1 MSSFFMRHFGFQP
14 TLWPTLFTV
23 PALVV
28 ILALGF
34 WQLQRLQEK
43 LAVIEAFEARVTA
56 PAVAPPPAG
65 APVAEIEFQRVS
77 ANGRYLPDKEVLI
90 LGRPFDGNTGFHV
103 VVPFALDDGRVIL
116 INRGWIPEKFGPLPR
131 RPARLAP
138 PRDSVTVNGLV
149 HVVRPKGRFVP
160 DNEPGRDMWFTITPS
175 EIGAAKGLDAVATYY
190 IDRLRP
196 TPRDRQL
203 PIGASTEVSVRND
216 HLQYAITWFSFA
228 ISLAVIYVLYHR
240 RRSREEAA
248 AED

>member
-77 ANGRYLPDKEVLI
+77 PTGRYLADTEGLI
-90 LGRPFDGNTGFHV
+90 LGRPFDGNTGFHL

-228 ISLAVIYVLYHR
+228 ISLAVIYVL
-240 RRSREEAA
+240 
-248 AED
+248 

>member
-1 MSSFFMRHFGFQP
+1 M
-14 TLWPTLFTV
+14 
-23 PALVV
+23 
-28 ILALGF
+28 
-34 WQLQRLQEK
+34 
-43 LAVIEAFEARVTA
+43 
-56 PAVAPPPAG
+56 
-65 APVAEIEFQRVS
+65 
-77 ANGRYLPDKEVLI
+77 
-90 LGRPFDGNTGFHV
+90 
-103 VVPFALDDGRVIL
+103 IL

-138 PRDSVTVNGLV
+138 PRDSVTVNGLA

>member
-1 MSSFFMRHFGFQP
+1 M
-14 TLWPTLFTV
+14 
-23 PALVV
+23 
-28 ILALGF
+28 
-34 WQLQRLQEK
+34 
-43 LAVIEAFEARVTA
+43 
-56 PAVAPPPAG
+56 
-65 APVAEIEFQRVS
+65 
-77 ANGRYLPDKEVLI
+77 LI

-131 RPARLAP
+131 RGRPAWRCR
-138 PRDSVTVNGLV
+138 RDSVTVNGLV

-175 EIGAAKGLDAVATYY
+175 EIGAAKGVDAVATYY

-196 TPRDRQL
+196 ASARPTITDWR
-203 PIGASTEVSVRND
+203 STEVSVRND

-248 AED
+248 AAD

>member
-65 APVAEIEFQRVS
+65 ASLAEIEFQRVS
-77 ANGRYLPDKEVLI
+77 ANGRYLADKEVLI

-203 PIGASTEVSVRND
+203 PIGASTEVLVRND

-240 RRSREEAA
+240 RRSREAVA

>member
-77 ANGRYLPDKEVLI
+77 ATGRYLVDKEVLI

>member
-1 MSSFFMRHFGFQP
+1 M
-14 TLWPTLFTV
+14 
-23 PALVV
+23 
-28 ILALGF
+28 
-34 WQLQRLQEK
+34 
-43 LAVIEAFEARVTA
+43 
-56 PAVAPPPAG
+56 
-65 APVAEIEFQRVS
+65 
-77 ANGRYLPDKEVLI
+77 
-90 LGRPFDGNTGFHV
+90 
-103 VVPFALDDGRVIL
+103 VPFALDDGRVIL

>member
-56 PAVAPPPAG
+56 PAVAPPPAD
-65 APVAEIEFQRVS
+65 ASVAEIEFQRVS
-77 ANGRYLPDKEVLI
+77 ATGRYLADKEVLI

-138 PRDSVTVNGLV
+138 PRDSVTVDGLV

-160 DNEPGRDMWFTITPS
+160 NNEPGRDMWFTITPS
-175 EIGAAKGLDAVATYY
+175 EISAAKDLDAVATYY

>member
-65 APVAEIEFQRVS
+65 APVAQIEFQRV
-77 ANGRYLPDKEVLI
+77 AATGRYLADKEVLI
-90 LGRPFDGNTGFHV
+90 LGRPFDGNTGFHL

-138 PRDSVTVNGLV
+138 PRDSVMVDGLV

-160 DNEPGRDMWFTITPS
+160 NNEPGRDMWFTITPS

-240 RRSREEAA
+240 RRSREEVA

>member
-77 ANGRYLPDKEVLI
+77 ATGRYLVDKEVLI

-248 AED
+248 AAD

>member
-77 ANGRYLPDKEVLI
+77 ATGRYLVDKEVLI

-228 ISLAVIYVLYHR
+228 ISRAVIYVLYHR